1 MNDPCF
7 DIAHLGH
14 VEIFSNKFEE
24 SIHFFSKVYGLT
36 ITEQNQNSVYFR
48 AFDDYEHHTLKL
60 TKNIELP
67 SSPCL
72 PDLPRA

>member
-24 SIHFFSKVYGLT
+24 SIHFFSKVYGDGPVCVVNP
-36 ITEQNQNSVYFR
+36 I
-48 AFDDYEHHTLKL
+48 
-60 TKNIELP
+60 IWI
-67 SSPCL
+67 
-72 PDLPRA
+72 

>member
-1 MNDPCF
+1 MNEPCF

-36 ITEQNQNSVYFR
+36 ITEWL
-48 AFDDYEHHTLKL
+48 FDNDQGKQDAQIY
-60 TKNIELP
+60 
-67 SSPCL
+67 
-72 PDLPRA
+72 AY